1 MTLGAYLIQLRNEK
15 NYSQRDLA
23 EKCGVSG
30 AEISRIESG
39 KRQKPSPT
47 VLKAMAQALGVE
59 YSDLMKLAGYVEEK
73 HEEDKIYEL
82 VFKDDEN
89 GEIVD
94 VIRGVK
100 EMFRKDATWANVAYR
115 VSHELN
121 DEDRRILTE
130 MTKTYLEQKRAGN
143 RG

>member
-15 NYSQRDLA
+15 GYSQRDLA
-23 EKCGVSG
+23 EKCGMSG

-47 VLKAMAQALGVE
+47 MLKAMAQALGVE

-73 HEEDKIYEL
+73 HEEDKIFEL
-82 VFKDDEN
+82 VFKDDET

-94 VIRGVK
+94 VVRGVK

-130 MTKTYLEQKRAGN
+130 MTKAYLNSKRAGN
-143 RG
+143 KG